1 MKIKLVLAAVVVLLI
16 SMFSLNMVHKVD
28 DTEWQVVQYLNGEV
42 EIKEDPGMYW
52 AFFPKVT
59 EYDRNMYFEFSKAPT
74 DMSPNDEST
83 RVTFNDGG
91 TADLDATIRIAS
103 PATKELKR
111 EFHRQFGGSK
121 PNIKA
126 AIWSHMA
133 NVIKASGPL
142 MSASENQASRKSEF
156 NTVVLNQLND
166 GLYEMRRVERE
177 IEQLDEKGNKL
188 RVYATEVILGKDGMP
203 IISQKSPLATYGVN
217 VTQFSITAT
226 EYDEQTKK
234 QFSTKKDAFL
244 AAESAKAQREG
255 EVQQRLMV
263 IEKGLREK
271 AETEA
276 KANLE
281 KAQAVITAEKE
292 KEVAEMQIAKEL
304 SVAETQKKI
313 AETAATQ
320 KLEVAK
326 LERQAAEEEAE
337 QIRILAEAQKDKI
350 SQAGAITEKEK
361 VTLEI
366 QRETAIGVASAL
378 AKVNVP
384 QVVISGKTGDGQG
397 EGSATQS
404 ELINLLLLKQNGY
417 LDAMKTPTLQPAKQS
432 N

>member
-1 MKIKLVLAAVVVLLI
+1 MKIKLILAAIVVSLI
-16 SMFSLNMVHKVD
+16 CMVGVNLVHKVD
-28 DTEWQVVQYLNGEV
+28 DTEWQAVQYLSGEV
-42 EIKEDPGMYW
+42 EIKEDPGVYF

-59 EYDRNMYFEFSKAPT
+59 EYDRNMYFEFSKLPT
-74 DMSPNDEST
+74 PMSPNDEST

-103 PATKELKR
+103 PATKEKKR
-111 EFHRQFGGSK
+111 EFHRQFNGSAV
-121 PNIKA
+121 NIKA

-142 MSASENQASRKSEF
+142 MSASENQAARKSEF

-177 IEQLDEKGNKL
+177 IEQLDEKGQKL
-188 RVYATEVILGKDGMP
+188 RVAATEVILAKDGKP
-203 IISQKSPLATYGVN
+203 VISQVSPLATYGVT

-276 KANLE
+276 KSNLE
-281 KAQAVITAEKE
+281 KAQAVITAMKE
-292 KEVAEMQIAKEL
+292 KEVAETQIAKEL
-304 SVAETQKKI
+304 AVAETQKKI
-313 AETAATQ
+313 AETAAQ
-320 KLEVAK
+320 QALEVAK
-326 LERQAAEEEAE
+326 LEKQAAEEQA
-337 QIRILAEAQKDKI
+337 QKIRILAEAEKDKI
-350 SQAGAITEKEK
+350 AQAGAITEKDR
-361 VTLEI
+361 VTLEV
-366 QRETAIGVASAL
+366 QRETAIGVATAL

-384 QVVISGKTGDGQG
+384 QVVISGKDASGNGG
-397 EGSATQS
+397 GSATQS
-404 ELINLLLLKQNGY
+404 ELINLMLLKQNGY
-417 LDAMKTPTLQPAKQS
+417 LDAMKTPSIGTQLGK
-432 N
+432 